1 MERLKKQMEFI
12 IEVDKLKDII
22 RQTNLTN
29 GERKENDAEHS
40 WHLALMAVFLSEYAK
55 EPVDVL
61 QVIKMVLIHD
71 LVEIDA
77 GDTYLYDEAGNGTK
91 AAREQKAAERIF
103 NILPG
108 DQAEELFKLWQEFE
122 DRKTPESKFA
132 NTLDR
137 IQPVLLNEMCIRDRT
152 YGGMLNAVGLQNPGV
167 DVMIKRDL
175 PFLKAVSYTHLDVYK
190 RQVMCT
196 RYRQS
201 PTLRR
206 QN

>member
-91 AAREQKAAERIF
+91 AAREQKAAERIGD
-103 NILPG
+103 ILPG
-108 DQAEELFKLWQEFE
+108 DQAEELFQLWQEFE

-137 IQPVLLNEMCIRDRT
+137 IQPVLLNDATEGRAWREHDVCIDQIMSKNEYT
-152 YGGMLNAVGLQNPGV
+152 SQGS
-167 DVMIKRDL
+167 DVLWAYIQEVFEKNIENGNIKRSL
-175 PFLKAVSYTHLDVYK
+175 
-190 RQVMCT
+190 
-196 RYRQS
+196 
-201 PTLRR
+201 
-206 QN
+206 

>member
-61 QVIKMVLIHD
+61 QVIRMVLIHD

-108 DQAEELFKLWQEFE
+108 DQAEELFQLWQEFE

-137 IQPVLLNEMCIRDRT
+137 IQPVLLNDATEGRAWREHDVCIDQIMSKNEYT
-152 YGGMLNAVGLQNPGV
+152 SQGS
-167 DVMIKRDL
+167 DVLWAYIQEVFEKNIENGNIKRSL
-175 PFLKAVSYTHLDVYK
+175 
-190 RQVMCT
+190 
-196 RYRQS
+196 
-201 PTLRR
+201 
-206 QN
+206 

>member
-1 MERLKKQMEFI
+1 MERLKKHMEFI

-108 DQAEELFKLWQEFE
+108 DQAEELFQLWQEFE

-137 IQPVLLNEMCIRDRT
+137 IQPVLLNDATEGRAWREHDVCIDQIMSKNEYT
-152 YGGMLNAVGLQNPGV
+152 SQGS
-167 DVMIKRDL
+167 DVLWAYIQEVFEKNIENGNIKRSL
-175 PFLKAVSYTHLDVYK
+175 
-190 RQVMCT
+190 
-196 RYRQS
+196 
-201 PTLRR
+201 
-206 QN
+206 

>member
-108 DQAEELFKLWQEFE
+108 DQAEELFQLWQEFE

-137 IQPVLLNEMCIRDRT
+137 IQPVLLNDATEGRAWREHDVCIDQIMSKNEYT
-152 YGGMLNAVGLQNPGV
+152 SQGSEVLWAYIQEVFEKNIENGN
-167 DVMIKRDL
+167 IKRSL
-175 PFLKAVSYTHLDVYK
+175 
-190 RQVMCT
+190 
-196 RYRQS
+196 
-201 PTLRR
+201 
-206 QN
+206 

>member
-77 GDTYLYDEAGNGTK
+77 GDTYLYDEAGNGTT

-108 DQAEELFKLWQEFE
+108 DQAEELFQLWQEFE

-137 IQPVLLNEMCIRDRT
+137 IQPVLLNDATEGRAWREHDVCIDQIMSKNEYT
-152 YGGMLNAVGLQNPGV
+152 SQGS
-167 DVMIKRDL
+167 DVLWAYIQEVFEKNIENGNIKRSL
-175 PFLKAVSYTHLDVYK
+175 
-190 RQVMCT
+190 
-196 RYRQS
+196 
-201 PTLRR
+201 
-206 QN
+206 

>member
-1 MERLKKQMEFI
+1 MERLRKQMEFI

-40 WHLALMAVFLSEYAK
+40 WHLALMAVFLSEYSK

-103 NILPG
+103 NILPQ
-108 DQAEELFKLWQEFE
+108 DQAEELFGLWREFE

-137 IQPVLLNEMCIRDRT
+137 IQPVLLNDATEGRAWREHDVCIDQIMSKNEYT
-152 YGGMLNAVGLQNPGV
+152 SQGS
-167 DVMIKRDL
+167 DVLWAYIQEVFEKNMKNGNIKRSL
-175 PFLKAVSYTHLDVYK
+175 
-190 RQVMCT
+190 
-196 RYRQS
+196 
-201 PTLRR
+201 
-206 QN
+206 

>member
-137 IQPVLLNEMCIRDRT
+137 IQPVLLNDATDGRAWREHDVCIDQIMSKNEYTSQGSDVLWT
-152 YGGMLNAVGLQNPGV
+152 YIQ
-167 DVMIKRDL
+167 DVFEKNIENGNIKRSL
-175 PFLKAVSYTHLDVYK
+175 
-190 RQVMCT
+190 
-196 RYRQS
+196 
-201 PTLRR
+201 
-206 QN
+206 

>member
-1 MERLKKQMEFI
+1 MERLQKQMEFI
-12 IEVDKLKDII
+12 IEVDRLKDII
-22 RQTNLTN
+22 RQTHLTN

-40 WHLALMAVFLSEYAK
+40 WHLALMAVFLSEYSK

-103 NILPG
+103 HILPE
-108 DQAEELFKLWQEFE
+108 DQAEELFGLWREFE
-122 DRKTPESKFA
+122 ERKTPESKFA

-137 IQPVLLNEMCIRDRT
+137 IQPILLNDATEGRAWREHDVCIDQIMSKNEYT
-152 YGGMLNAVGLQNPGV
+152 SQGS
-167 DVMIKRDL
+167 DVLWAYIQEVFEKNIKNGNIKRSL
-175 PFLKAVSYTHLDVYK
+175 
-190 RQVMCT
+190 
-196 RYRQS
+196 
-201 PTLRR
+201 
-206 QN
+206 

>member
-108 DQAEELFKLWQEFE
+108 DQAEELFQLWQEFE

-137 IQPVLLNEMCIRDRT
+137 IQPVLLNDATGGRAWREHDVCIDQIMSKNEYT
-152 YGGMLNAVGLQNPGV
+152 SQGS
-167 DVMIKRDL
+167 DVLWAYIQEVFEKNIENGNIKRSL
-175 PFLKAVSYTHLDVYK
+175 
-190 RQVMCT
+190 
-196 RYRQS
+196 
-201 PTLRR
+201 
-206 QN
+206 

>member
-137 IQPVLLNEMCIRDRT
+137 IQPVLLNDATEGRAWREHDVCIDQIMSKNEYSSQGSDVLWT
-152 YGGMLNAVGLQNPGV
+152 YIQ
-167 DVMIKRDL
+167 DVFEKNIENGNIKRSL
-175 PFLKAVSYTHLDVYK
+175 
-190 RQVMCT
+190 
-196 RYRQS
+196 
-201 PTLRR
+201 
-206 QN
+206 

>member
-108 DQAEELFKLWQEFE
+108 DQAEELFQLWQEFE

-137 IQPVLLNEMCIRDRT
+137 IQPVLLNDATEGRAWGEHDVCIDQIMSKNEYT
-152 YGGMLNAVGLQNPGV
+152 SQGS
-167 DVMIKRDL
+167 DVLWAYIQEVFEKNIENGNIKRSL
-175 PFLKAVSYTHLDVYK
+175 
-190 RQVMCT
+190 
-196 RYRQS
+196 
-201 PTLRR
+201 
-206 QN
+206 

>member
-108 DQAEELFKLWQEFE
+108 DQAEELFQLWQEFE

-137 IQPVLLNEMCIRDRT
+137 IQPVLLNDATEGRAWREHDVCIDQIRSKNEYT
-152 YGGMLNAVGLQNPGV
+152 SQGS
-167 DVMIKRDL
+167 DVLWAYIQEVFEKNIENGNIKRSL
-175 PFLKAVSYTHLDVYK
+175 
-190 RQVMCT
+190 
-196 RYRQS
+196 
-201 PTLRR
+201 
-206 QN
+206 

>member
-40 WHLALMAVFLSEYAK
+40 WHLALMAVFLSEYSK

-103 NILPG
+103 NILPQ
-108 DQAEELFKLWQEFE
+108 DQAEELFGLWKEFE

-137 IQPVLLNEMCIRDRT
+137 IQPVLLNDATEGRAWREHDVCIDQIMSKNEYT
-152 YGGMLNAVGLQNPGV
+152 SQGS
-167 DVMIKRDL
+167 DVLWEYIQEVFEKNMKNGNIKRSL
-175 PFLKAVSYTHLDVYK
+175 
-190 RQVMCT
+190 
-196 RYRQS
+196 
-201 PTLRR
+201 
-206 QN
+206 

>member
-22 RQTNLTN
+22 RQTILTN

-40 WHLALMAVFLSEYAK
+40 WHLALMAVFLSEYSK

-103 NILPG
+103 NILPQ
-108 DQAEELFKLWQEFE
+108 DQAEELFGLWKEFE

-137 IQPVLLNEMCIRDRT
+137 IQPVLLNDATEGRAWREHDVCIDQIMSKNEYT
-152 YGGMLNAVGLQNPGV
+152 SQGS
-167 DVMIKRDL
+167 DVLWEYIQEVFEKNMKNGNIKRSL
-175 PFLKAVSYTHLDVYK
+175 
-190 RQVMCT
+190 
-196 RYRQS
+196 
-201 PTLRR
+201 
-206 QN
+206 

>member
-1 MERLKKQMEFI
+1 MKRLKKQMEFI

-108 DQAEELFKLWQEFE
+108 DQAEELFQLWQEFE

-137 IQPVLLNEMCIRDRT
+137 IQPVLLNDATEGRAWREHDVCIDQIMSKNEYT
-152 YGGMLNAVGLQNPGV
+152 SQGSDALWAYIQEVFEKNIENGN
-167 DVMIKRDL
+167 IKRS
-175 PFLKAVSYTHLDVYK
+175 V
-190 RQVMCT
+190 
-196 RYRQS
+196 
-201 PTLRR
+201 
-206 QN
+206 

>member
-91 AAREQKAAERIF
+91 AAIEQKAAERIF

-108 DQAEELFKLWQEFE
+108 DQAEELFQLWQEFE

-137 IQPVLLNEMCIRDRT
+137 IQPVLLNDATEGRAWREHDVCIDQIMSKNEYT
-152 YGGMLNAVGLQNPGV
+152 SQGS
-167 DVMIKRDL
+167 DVLWAYIQEVFEKNIENGNIKRSL
-175 PFLKAVSYTHLDVYK
+175 
-190 RQVMCT
+190 
-196 RYRQS
+196 
-201 PTLRR
+201 
-206 QN
+206 

>member
-103 NILPG
+103 NILPV
-108 DQAEELFKLWQEFE
+108 DQAEELFQLWQEFE

-137 IQPVLLNEMCIRDRT
+137 IQPVLLNDATEGRAWREHDVCIDQIMSKNEYT
-152 YGGMLNAVGLQNPGV
+152 SQGS
-167 DVMIKRDL
+167 DVLWAYIQEVFEKNIENGNIKRS
-175 PFLKAVSYTHLDVYK
+175 V
-190 RQVMCT
+190 
-196 RYRQS
+196 
-201 PTLRR
+201 
-206 QN
+206 

>member
-108 DQAEELFKLWQEFE
+108 DQAEELFQLWQEFE

-137 IQPVLLNEMCIRDRT
+137 IQPVLLNDATEGRAWREHDVCIDQIMSKNEYT
-152 YGGMLNAVGLQNPGV
+152 SQ
-167 DVMIKRDL
+167 DL
-175 PFLKAVSYTHLDVYK
+175 MYSGRIFRKFLRKI
-190 RQVMCT
+190 
-196 RYRQS
+196 
-201 PTLRR
+201 
-206 QN
+206 

>member
-91 AAREQKAAERIF
+91 AAR
-103 NILPG
+103 
-108 DQAEELFKLWQEFE
+108 D
-122 DRKTPESKFA
+122 
-132 NTLDR
+132 
-137 IQPVLLNEMCIRDRT
+137 
-152 YGGMLNAVGLQNPGV
+152 LQHSSRRSG
-167 DVMIKRDL
+167 RR
-175 PFLKAVSYTHLDVYK
+175 AVSTVAGI
-190 RQVMCT
+190 
-196 RYRQS
+196 
-201 PTLRR
+201 
-206 QN
+206 

>member
-122 DRKTPESKFA
+122 DRKTPKSKFA

-137 IQPVLLNEMCIRDRT
+137 IQPVLLNDATEGRAWREHDVCIDQIMSKNEYTSQGSDVLWT
-152 YGGMLNAVGLQNPGV
+152 YIQ
-167 DVMIKRDL
+167 DVFEKNIENGNIKRSL
-175 PFLKAVSYTHLDVYK
+175 
-190 RQVMCT
+190 
-196 RYRQS
+196 
-201 PTLRR
+201 
-206 QN
+206 

>member
-91 AAREQKAAERIF
+91 AARVQKAAERIF

-108 DQAEELFKLWQEFE
+108 DQAEELFQLWQEFE

-137 IQPVLLNEMCIRDRT
+137 IQPVLLNDATEGRAWREHDVCIDQIMSKNEYT
-152 YGGMLNAVGLQNPGV
+152 SQGS
-167 DVMIKRDL
+167 DVLWAYIQEVFEKNIENGNIKRSL
-175 PFLKAVSYTHLDVYK
+175 
-190 RQVMCT
+190 
-196 RYRQS
+196 
-201 PTLRR
+201 
-206 QN
+206 

>member
-40 WHLALMAVFLSEYAK
+40 WHLVLMAVFLSEYAK

-108 DQAEELFKLWQEFE
+108 DQAEELFQLWQEFE

-137 IQPVLLNEMCIRDRT
+137 IQPVLLNDATEGRAWREHDVCIDQIMSKNEYT
-152 YGGMLNAVGLQNPGV
+152 SQGS
-167 DVMIKRDL
+167 DVLWAYIQEVFEKNIENGNIKRSL
-175 PFLKAVSYTHLDVYK
+175 
-190 RQVMCT
+190 
-196 RYRQS
+196 
-201 PTLRR
+201 
-206 QN
+206 

>member
-77 GDTYLYDEAGNGTK
+77 GDTYLYDEAGNGSSGTDLQHSSR
-91 AAREQKAAERIF
+91 A
-103 NILPG
+103 
-108 DQAEELFKLWQEFE
+108 
-122 DRKTPESKFA
+122 KFA

-137 IQPVLLNEMCIRDRT
+137 IQPVLLNDATEGRAWREHDVCIDQIMSKNEYTSQGSDVLWT
-152 YGGMLNAVGLQNPGV
+152 YIQEVFEKNIENGN
-167 DVMIKRDL
+167 IKRSL
-175 PFLKAVSYTHLDVYK
+175 
-190 RQVMCT
+190 
-196 RYRQS
+196 
-201 PTLRR
+201 
-206 QN
+206 

>member
-1 MERLKKQMEFI
+1 MDRLQKQIEFI

-22 RQTNLTN
+22 RQTHLTN

-40 WHLALMAVFLSEYAK
+40 WHLSLMAVFLSEYSK

-77 GDTYLYDEAGNGTK
+77 GDTYLYDESGNGTK

-103 NILPG
+103 NILPK
-108 DQAEELFKLWQEFE
+108 DQAEELFKLWNEFE
-122 DRKTPESKFA
+122 ERRTPESKFA

-137 IQPVLLNEMCIRDRT
+137 IQPILLNDATQGRAWREHDVCIDQILSKNEYT
-152 YGGMLNAVGLQNPGV
+152 SQGS
-167 DVMIKRDL
+167 DVLWEYIQEVFEKNIKNGNIKRSL
-175 PFLKAVSYTHLDVYK
+175 
-190 RQVMCT
+190 
-196 RYRQS
+196 
-201 PTLRR
+201 
-206 QN
+206 

>member
-1 MERLKKQMEFI
+1 MERLQKQIDFI

-40 WHLALMAVFLSEYAK
+40 WHLALMAVFLSEYST

-91 AAREQKAAERIF
+91 AAREKKAAERIF
-103 NILPG
+103 HILPE
-108 DQAEELFKLWQEFE
+108 DQAEELFGLWMEFE

-137 IQPVLLNEMCIRDRT
+137 IQPVLLNDATDGKAWREH
-152 YGGMLNAVGLQNPGV
+152 
-167 DVMIKRDL
+167 DVNIDQIMSKNGYTSQGSDVLWEYIQEVFEENIKKGNIKRSL
-175 PFLKAVSYTHLDVYK
+175 
-190 RQVMCT
+190 
-196 RYRQS
+196 
-201 PTLRR
+201 
-206 QN
+206 

>member
-12 IEVDKLKDII
+12 IEVDKLKDVI

-137 IQPVLLNEMCIRDRT
+137 IQPVLLNDATEGRAWREHDVCIDQIMSKNEYTSQGSDVLWT
-152 YGGMLNAVGLQNPGV
+152 YIQ
-167 DVMIKRDL
+167 DVFEKNIENGNIKRSL
-175 PFLKAVSYTHLDVYK
+175 
-190 RQVMCT
+190 
-196 RYRQS
+196 
-201 PTLRR
+201 
-206 QN
+206 

>member
-40 WHLALMAVFLSEYAK
+40 WHLALMAVFLSKYAK

-108 DQAEELFKLWQEFE
+108 DQAEELFQLWQEFE

-137 IQPVLLNEMCIRDRT
+137 IQPVLLNDATEGRAWREHDVCIDQIMSKNEYT
-152 YGGMLNAVGLQNPGV
+152 SQGS
-167 DVMIKRDL
+167 DVLWAYIQEVFEKNIENGNIKRSL
-175 PFLKAVSYTHLDVYK
+175 
-190 RQVMCT
+190 
-196 RYRQS
+196 
-201 PTLRR
+201 
-206 QN
+206 

>member
-108 DQAEELFKLWQEFE
+108 DQAEELFQLWQEFE

-137 IQPVLLNEMCIRDRT
+137 IQPVLLNDATEGRAWREHDVCIDQIMSKNEYT
-152 YGGMLNAVGLQNPGV
+152 SQGS
-167 DVMIKRDL
+167 DVLWAYIQDVFEKNIENGNIKRSL
-175 PFLKAVSYTHLDVYK
+175 
-190 RQVMCT
+190 
-196 RYRQS
+196 
-201 PTLRR
+201 
-206 QN
+206 

>member
-77 GDTYLYDEAGNGTK
+77 GDTYLYDEAGNSTK

-108 DQAEELFKLWQEFE
+108 DQAEELFQLWQEFE

-137 IQPVLLNEMCIRDRT
+137 IQPVLLNDATEGRAWREHDVCIDQIMSKNEYT
-152 YGGMLNAVGLQNPGV
+152 SQGS
-167 DVMIKRDL
+167 DVLWAYIQEVFEKNIENGNIKRSL
-175 PFLKAVSYTHLDVYK
+175 
-190 RQVMCT
+190 
-196 RYRQS
+196 
-201 PTLRR
+201 
-206 QN
+206 

>member
-137 IQPVLLNEMCIRDRT
+137 IQPVLLNDATEGRAWREHDVCIDQIMSKNEYTSQGSDVLWT
-152 YGGMLNAVGLQNPGV
+152 YT
-167 DVMIKRDL
+167 
-175 PFLKAVSYTHLDVYK
+175 VSYTHL
-190 RQVMCT
+190 T
-196 RYRQS
+196 L
-201 PTLRR
+201 PTILLV
-206 QN
+206 

>member
-1 MERLKKQMEFI
+1 MS
-12 IEVDKLKDII
+12 V
-22 RQTNLTN
+22 
-29 GERKENDAEHS
+29 
-40 WHLALMAVFLSEYAK
+40 
-55 EPVDVL
+55 

-108 DQAEELFKLWQEFE
+108 DQAEELFQLWQEFE

-137 IQPVLLNEMCIRDRT
+137 IQPVLLNDATEGRAWRDMT
-152 YGGMLNAVGLQNPGV
+152 SAL
-167 DVMIKRDL
+167 
-175 PFLKAVSYTHLDVYK
+175 
-190 RQVMCT
+190 T
-196 RYRQS
+196 R
-201 PTLRR
+201 L
-206 QN
+206 

>member
-1 MERLKKQMEFI
+1 MERLKKQMQFF

-108 DQAEELFKLWQEFE
+108 DQAEELFQLWQEFE

-137 IQPVLLNEMCIRDRT
+137 IQPVLLNDATEGRAWREHDVCIDQIMSKNEYT
-152 YGGMLNAVGLQNPGV
+152 SQGS
-167 DVMIKRDL
+167 DVLWAYIQEVFEKNIENGNIKRSL
-175 PFLKAVSYTHLDVYK
+175 
-190 RQVMCT
+190 
-196 RYRQS
+196 
-201 PTLRR
+201 
-206 QN
+206 

>member
-108 DQAEELFKLWQEFE
+108 DQAEELFQLWQEFE

-137 IQPVLLNEMCIRDRT
+137 RQPVLVKDAAAGRAGGEHDVCIDQIMSKNEYT
-152 YGGMLNAVGLQNPGV
+152 SQGS
-167 DVMIKRDL
+167 DVLWAYIQEVFEKNIENGNIKRSL
-175 PFLKAVSYTHLDVYK
+175 
-190 RQVMCT
+190 
-196 RYRQS
+196 
-201 PTLRR
+201 
-206 QN
+206 

>member
-55 EPVDVL
+55 EPVGVL

-108 DQAEELFKLWQEFE
+108 DQAEELFQLWQEFE

-137 IQPVLLNEMCIRDRT
+137 IQPVLLNDATEGRAWREHDVCIDQIMSKNEYT
-152 YGGMLNAVGLQNPGV
+152 SQGS
-167 DVMIKRDL
+167 DVLWAYIQEVFEKNIENGNIKRSL
-175 PFLKAVSYTHLDVYK
+175 
-190 RQVMCT
+190 
-196 RYRQS
+196 
-201 PTLRR
+201 
-206 QN
+206 

>member
-1 MERLKKQMEFI
+1 MERLQKQMEFI
-12 IEVDKLKDII
+12 IEVDRLKDII
-22 RQTNLTN
+22 RQTHLTN

-40 WHLALMAVFLSEYAK
+40 WHLALMAVFLSEYSK

-103 NILPG
+103 HILPE
-108 DQAEELFKLWQEFE
+108 DQAEELFGLWREFE
-122 DRKTPESKFA
+122 ERKTPESKFA

-137 IQPVLLNEMCIRDRT
+137 IQPIPLNDATDGRAWREHDVCIGQIMSKNEYTSQGSDVLWAYIQEVFEKNIKN
-152 YGGMLNAVGLQNPGV
+152 GN
-167 DVMIKRDL
+167 IKRSL
-175 PFLKAVSYTHLDVYK
+175 
-190 RQVMCT
+190 
-196 RYRQS
+196 
-201 PTLRR
+201 
-206 QN
+206 

>member
-77 GDTYLYDEAGNGTK
+77 GDTYLYDEAGIGTK

-108 DQAEELFKLWQEFE
+108 DQAEELFQLWQEFE

-137 IQPVLLNEMCIRDRT
+137 IQPVLLNDATEGRAWREHDVCIDQIMSKNEYT
-152 YGGMLNAVGLQNPGV
+152 SQGS
-167 DVMIKRDL
+167 DVLWAYIQEVFEKNIENGNIKRSL
-175 PFLKAVSYTHLDVYK
+175 
-190 RQVMCT
+190 
-196 RYRQS
+196 
-201 PTLRR
+201 
-206 QN
+206 